1 MNRADTIIACPNC
14 HRALSLPTN
23 AFVQLA
29 RCPVCRET
37 FLCEAAPLWAPQ
49 AIRSSG
55 EPIEASR
62 SATEPALEPALE
74 PSEWF
79 QYDCGLNGEGTEHC
93 PICEAAVPPD
103 RDECPKC
110 RVEFL
115 PRRDTEERPWE
126 GPDGQRRDR
135 LPHRG
140 GLLLT
145 LATVSALVPL
155 LALCTCF
162 LVVLFGFIGIGLG
175 VGTVYAARSDLR
187 RMREGIMETTGRRAT
202 IAAMVL
208 GIIGVVLNALTMAP
222 IIGLLIAG
230 WL

>member
-1 MNRADTIIACPNC
+1 MNEAETIIACPTC
-14 HRALSLPTN
+14 HRALRLPAV
-23 AFVQLA
+23 AFGQVV
-29 RCPVCRET
+29 RCPVCGQT
-37 FLCEAAPLWAPQ
+37 FSPDKASLWTPRPGSVLPSEEEIDACRSAAEAALV
-49 AIRSSG
+49 
-55 EPIEASR
+55 
-62 SATEPALEPALE
+62 

-79 QYDCGLNGEGTEHC
+79 RYDCGANRDGTEHC
-93 PICEAAVPPD
+93 PICEATVPPD

-110 RVEFL
+110 HVEFL
-115 PRRDTEERPWE
+115 PRHETEERPWD
-126 GPDGQRRDR
+126 GPGGQRRDR

-145 LATVSALVPL
+145 LASVSALVPL

-202 IAAMVL
+202 ITAMVL
-208 GIIGVVLNALTMAP
+208 GIIGVVLNALTMVP
-222 IIGLLIAG
+222 ILGLLIAG